1 MNRARSFI
9 ERWKVRNRSRIR
21 EFRLSLHYFL
31 KSPLAVAG
39 LLIILT
45 IVAIAILAPFI
56 APYPDVYVDIPN
68 KYLPPSWAHPFGTD
82 DLGRDI
88 FSRVLYGSRITLE
101 VGATVILVAYSIA
114 IPVGTIAGYRGGRLD
129 NLIMRFTDMFLA
141 FPSIILAMAFAAAL
155 GPGILN
161 AMLALSIT
169 WWPWATRITRSQA
182 LSIRNSY
189 YVQAAKAS
197 GGSDFYIV
205 LHHVIPN
212 CLGLIVVQASIDFG
226 WTILT
231 AATLGFLGLGAQA
244 PSPEWGLMVS
254 IGRIYFLTK
263 PWMSLF
269 PGIAIFV
276 TVLGANLLGDGL
288 RDTLDPRMRRR

>member
-114 IPVGTIAGYRGGRLD
+114 IPVGTIAGYSGGRLD

-169 WWPWATRITRSQA
+169 WWPWATRTTRSQA

>member
-1 MNRARSFI
+1 MNRVRSFI
-9 ERWKVRNRSRIR
+9 EGWKVRNRSRIR

-39 LLIILT
+39 LLITLA
-45 IVAIAILAPFI
+45 IVVVAILAPFI
-56 APYPDVYVDIPN
+56 APYPDVYVDLQN

-82 DLGRDI
+82 DMGRDI

-101 VGATVILVAYSIA
+101 VGGAVILVAYSIA
-114 IPVGTIAGYRGGRLD
+114 IPLGSIAGYKSGRLD

-161 AMLALSIT
+161 AMLALAVT
-169 WWPWATRITRSQA
+169 WWPWATRIIRSQA
-182 LSIRNSY
+182 LVIKNSY

-212 CLGLIVVQASIDFG
+212 CLGLIMVQASVDFG
-226 WTILT
+226 WTVLV
-231 AATLGFLGLGAQA
+231 AAALGFLGLGAQS
-244 PSPEWGLMVS
+244 PSPDWGLMVS

-263 PWMSLF
+263 PWLSLF

-276 TVLGANLLGDGL
+276 TVLGVNLLGDGL
-288 RDTLDPRMRRR
+288 RDVLDPRLRRR

>member
-1 MNRARSFI
+1 MNRVRGYV
-9 ERWKVRNRSRIR
+9 EKWKVRNRSRIK
-21 EFRLSLHYFL
+21 ELRLSINYFR
-31 KSPLAVAG
+31 KSALAVAG
-39 LLIILT
+39 LLIMLGV
-45 IVAIAILAPFI
+45 IVMAILAPYI
-56 APYPDVYVDIPN
+56 APYPEVYVDLEN
-68 KYLPPSWAHPFGTD
+68 RMLPSSRDHLFGTD
-82 DLGRDI
+82 DMGRDI
-88 FSRVLYGSRITLE
+88 FSRILYGSRITLS
-101 VGATVILVAYSIA
+101 VGALVILVAYSIA
-114 IPVGTIAGYRGGRLD
+114 IPLGTFAGYKGGLLD
-129 NLIMRFTDMFLA
+129 DVIMRFTDMFLA

-161 AMLALSIT
+161 AMLALSVT

-182 LSIRNSY
+182 LSIKNSY

-212 CLGLIVVQASIDFG
+212 CLGLIIVQATVDLG
-226 WTILT
+226 WTMLT
-231 AATLGFLGLGAQA
+231 AAALGFLGLGAQPPA
-244 PSPEWGLMVS
+244 PDWGLMVS

-263 PWMSLF
+263 PWLSLF

-288 RDTLDPRMRRR
+288 RDVLDPRLRRR